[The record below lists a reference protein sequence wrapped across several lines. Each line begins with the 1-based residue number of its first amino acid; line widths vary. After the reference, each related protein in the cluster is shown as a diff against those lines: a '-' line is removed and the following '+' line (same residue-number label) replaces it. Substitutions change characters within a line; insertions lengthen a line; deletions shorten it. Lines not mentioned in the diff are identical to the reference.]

1 MSEAFMGEIRMVS
14 FGFPPKGW
22 AMCNG
27 QTLPINQNQAL
38 FSLLGTRYGGD
49 GVTTFKLPDLR
60 GRAPMHF
67 GNGMVVGQ
75 AGGEEAHTLTVNEMP
90 MHTHSLVGSTALA
103 TSTSPANALVGKKG
117 RTGRDVY
124 AAPANLTTLAQNS
137 VSQAGGSQPHQNMQP
152 FMALNF
158 AIALTGIFPSRN

>member
-1 MSEAFMGEIRMVS
+1 MSECFIGEIRMVS
-14 FGFPPKGW
+14 FNFPPKNW

-27 QTLPINQNQAL
+27 QSLPINQNQAL

-60 GRAPMHF
+60 GRVPMHF
-67 GNGMVVGQ
+67 GSGMVIGQ
-75 AGGEEAHTLTVNEMP
+75 AGGEEAHTLTVNELP

-103 TSTSPANALVGKKG
+103 TGTSPANALVGKKG

-158 AIALTGIFPSRN
+158 AIALVGIFPSRY